1 MSVEKPVF
9 AIITCSDTRG
19 PECDTAGDALESL
32 IEEQGW
38 ACRTHMIVKDDRAGI
53 AAAIKRCTDDLKV
66 DIVLTCG
73 GSGLSP
79 RDNTPR
85 RRATCASA
93 RFPAS
98 PRLCATTACRS
109 LPTRCSRAQSACSAA
124 TPSLSTYREARRPPA
139 RIGTASSLRF
149 PCGKDDGRRR
159 ALIPL
164 PLYCRFVSKRARTA

>member
-79 RDNTPR
+79 RDNTPE
-85 RRATCASA
+85 AVC
-93 RFPAS
+93 
-98 PRLCATTACRS
+98 RL
-109 LPTRCSRAQSACSAA
+109 LPMRCSRARFACSAA
-124 TPSLSTYREARRPPA
+124 TPSLSICQGARRLPA
-139 RIGTASSLRF
+139 KIGTASSLRF
-149 PCGKDDGRRR
+149 PMQ
-159 ALIPL
+159 
-164 PLYCRFVSKRARTA
+164 

>member
-79 RDNTPR
+79 RDVTPE
-85 RRATCASA
+85 ATRDSIA
-93 RFPAS
+93 
-98 PRLCATTACRS
+98 
-109 LPTRCSRAQSACSAA
+109 
-124 TPSLSTYREARRPPA
+124 
-139 RIGTASSLRF
+139 
-149 PCGKDDGRRR
+149 
-159 ALIPL
+159 
-164 PLYCRFVSKRARTA
+164 

>member
-79 RDNTPR
+79 RDNTPE
-85 RRATCASA
+85 ATRDVCEREVPGIAEA
-93 RFPAS
+93 MRYH
-98 PRLCATTACRS
+98 S
-109 LPTRCSRAQSACSAA
+109 LQILPMRCSRARFACSAA
-124 TPSLSTYREARRPPA
+124 TPSLSICQGARRLPA
-139 RIGTASSLRF
+139 KIGTASSLRF
-149 PCGKDDGRRR
+149 PMQ
-159 ALIPL
+159 
-164 PLYCRFVSKRARTA
+164 

>member
-79 RDNTPR
+79 RDNTPEATR
-85 RRATCASA
+85 DVISREIPAIPQAMLHYSLGLTPRAMLTRGVAGIRGKSLILNLPGNEGGAKQNLSA
-93 RFPAS
+93 VLGVLEHALQMIS
-98 PRLCATTACRS
+98 
-109 LPTRCSRAQSACSAA
+109 
-124 TPSLSTYREARRPPA
+124 
-139 RIGTASSLRF
+139 
-149 PCGKDDGRRR
+149 KDE
-159 ALIPL
+159 
-164 PLYCRFVSKRARTA
+164 

>member
-53 AAAIKRCTDDLKV
+53 LGSHIEFGDTRRGWKV
-66 DIVLTCG
+66 DIVPPCG

-79 RDNTPR
+79 RDNTPE
-85 RRATCASA
+85 ATRDVCEREVPGIAEA
-93 RFPAS
+93 MRYH
-98 PRLCATTACRS
+98 S
-109 LPTRCSRAQSACSAA
+109 LQITPYAMLSRAICMQRGNTIVINLPGSEKAA
-124 TPSLSTYREARRPPA
+124 RENW
-139 RIGTASSLRF
+139 
-149 PCGKDDGRRR
+149 DGIVA
-159 ALIPL
+159 ALPHA
-164 PLYCRFVSKRARTA
+164 VKMMAGGGH

>member
-79 RDNTPR
+79 RDN
-85 RRATCASA
+85 CAS
-93 RFPAS
+93 
-98 PRLCATTACRS
+98 
-109 LPTRCSRAQSACSAA
+109 
-124 TPSLSTYREARRPPA
+124 
-139 RIGTASSLRF
+139 
-149 PCGKDDGRRR
+149 PCGEDDGRRR
-159 ALIPL
+159 ALKYT
-164 PLYCRFVSKRARTA
+164 PLYFRFVSKRARTA

>member
-79 RDNTPR
+79 RDNTPDARRVRARGSRHRRGYALPQPADHSLRDALARNLHAARQHHRYQPAGKREGRSRELGRHR
-85 RRATCASA
+85 RRAS
-93 RFPAS
+93 
-98 PRLCATTACRS
+98 
-109 LPTRCSRAQSACSAA
+109 
-124 TPSLSTYREARRPPA
+124 
-139 RIGTASSLRF
+139 